1 MPQSFQDDYFDALE
15 TFAET
20 TYVFLV
26 LLALQRRLST
36 DEVYILERASNLQAR
51 LQTAGLGA

>member
-1 MPQSFQDDYFDALE
+1 MKQSRCDDLFHDLA

-26 LLALQRRLST
+26 LLACQRRLNT
-36 DEVYILERASNLQAR
+36 DEVYLLDRAAKAAAVLA
-51 LQTAGLGA
+51 T